1 MRSVVSAL
9 FIALLCACAA
19 RPPSPADLQAKRF
32 ETLPDKAVVYLYRDS
47 PDFSDV
53 PATFLLDGQQQ
64 GTTYQGT
71 YHRLELAPGRHLIT
85 GFAGDGGRFG
95 FETQPGRLYFIRQSV
110 SRFGPFHQSYFA
122 MVGELEGRDAVMRAE
137 LLGAR

>member
-1 MRSVVSAL
+1 MRTLISAVL
-9 FIALLCACAA
+9 IVLIAACAA

-32 ETLPDKAVVYLYRDS
+32 ETIPDKAVVYLYRDS
-47 PDFSDV
+47 VDFSDV
-53 PATFLLDGQQQ
+53 PATFILDGQQQ
-64 GTTYQGT
+64 GSTYQGT
-71 YHRLELAPGRHLIT
+71 YYRLELAPGRHLIA

-95 FETQPGRLYFIRQSV
+95 FDTQPGRLYFIRQSV

-122 MVGELEGRDAVMRAE
+122 LVGELEGREAVLRSQ